1 MSNRGTRVNELVKRE
16 ISDILHTRYQGD
28 AVNITITDV
37 VVTSDLRSA
46 RVYYSILGDE
56 GSSYL
61 AEKFFAAKHRDIR
74 QELSQRIVLKYLP
87 RLRFVED
94 DSIARGT
101 EVLKIIDEIDREE
114 GELPDQY

>member
-28 AVNITITDV
+28 AVNITITEV
-37 VVTSDLRSA
+37 AVSSDLRSA

-56 GSSYL
+56 GTSYL
-61 AEKFFAAKHRDIR
+61 AEKFFAARHREIR
-74 QELSQRIVLKYLP
+74 QEMSKRIVLKYLP
-87 RLRFVED
+87 RLRFIED

-101 EVLKIIDEIDREE
+101 EVLKIIDEIDAEE
-114 GELPDQY
+114 DQD